1 MTTGIFLGGG
11 PPFDN
16 TCILIPTASSG
27 FRTPDFVSSLS
38 YSIGRN
44 TSLVYKKKTKKAC
57 TFLVCVFGIINCTYD
72 KCIFNK
78 HESCYLSFNV
88 GD

>member
-1 MTTGIFLGGG
+1 MTIFLEGGG

-44 TSLVYKKKTKKAC
+44 TSLVYKKNKLKKLAL
-57 TFLVCVFGIINCTYD
+57 F
-72 KCIFNK
+72 
-78 HESCYLSFNV
+78 
-88 GD
+88 